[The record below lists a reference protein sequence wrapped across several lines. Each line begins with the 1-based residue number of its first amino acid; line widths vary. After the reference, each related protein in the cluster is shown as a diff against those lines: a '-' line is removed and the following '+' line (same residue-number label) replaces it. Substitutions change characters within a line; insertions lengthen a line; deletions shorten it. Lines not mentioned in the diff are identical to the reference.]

1 MKIEQLEQIVALKEQ
16 GGRAGTS
23 QNQLGHMTYQ
33 LPSRRDIRSDV
44 YSVVVQVSG
53 QWVTRGWIASQLGL
67 KKTPW
72 LTSTIDKLVDEGYL
86 VKHIQERGR
95 QLPVHWYAVAE

>member
-1 MKIEQLEQIVALKEQ
+1 MKREQLEQIVALKGQ
-16 GGRAGTS
+16 GGHARTS
-23 QNQLGHMTYQ
+23 QDQNSPMTYQ

-44 YSVVVQVSG
+44 YSLVVQVSG
-53 QWVTRGWIASQLGL
+53 QWVTRSWIATQLGL

-72 LTSTIDKLVDEGYL
+72 LTATIEKLVDEGYL

-95 QLPVHWYAVAE
+95 QLPVCWYAAV